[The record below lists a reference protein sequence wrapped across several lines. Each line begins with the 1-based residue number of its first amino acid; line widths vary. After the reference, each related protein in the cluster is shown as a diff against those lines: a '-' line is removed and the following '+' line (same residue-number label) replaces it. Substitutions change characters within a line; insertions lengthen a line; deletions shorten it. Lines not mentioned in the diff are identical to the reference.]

1 MFALRFLATLFSSL
15 KLMSLEKNKTESRNH
30 ELSYALHR
38 PENTKKKTF
47 NYFLHGSG
55 EKELI

>member
-1 MFALRFLATLFSSL
+1 MFKYCAFSHIVFLRSNCHW
-15 KLMSLEKNKTESRNH
+15 KNKTEIAKH

-38 PENTKKKTF
+38 PENTKEKKPLII
-47 NYFLHGSG
+47 FLHGSG